1 MNDQQDDRDRPS
13 LNDII
18 LDATESADLRLA
30 RLVYCD
36 FAGLLR
42 GKATHAAG
50 LADRLIEGVGLSKA
64 HLALDGLDRLQEAAG
79 LPPVGEVRLV
89 PDPSSF
95 TILPYAPRTAM
106 LFGDMLTL
114 DRKPWECCPRSM
126 LRRVLDE
133 AEERYLSVEAVFE
146 TEYYIGERRLNDGA
160 PSIVPFEKAP
170 GYSVQAMQAVARFS
184 DDLLLALDSQNIPV
198 ELMQP
203 ETGPGQYEL
212 SVRHGPALRAADT
225 YLLVKETIRAIADT
239 HGAAATFAPA
249 PFVDQPASGAHIHL
263 SLWDTRTGDNRLYE
277 PSADRSF
284 SDDGRRFIAGILA
297 HLPGLMALICPSV
310 NSYRRLRAGA
320 WSGAIAGWGFD
331 NRETAIR
338 VPSTYWGREQGTT
351 NIEIRPVDNTCN
363 PYIALSGV
371 IAAGLDGLDRGLD
384 APPPIDID
392 PAQVPLEE
400 RIRHGMA
407 PLPATLGD
415 ALDALEQ
422 DAVLASAMGDR
433 LLTAYL
439 AVRRAEVS
447 YYRAHSADVEYRD
460 HALRY

>member
-1 MNDQQDDRDRPS
+1 MIDQDTDRDRPS

-18 LDATESADLRLA
+18 VDATEAADLRLA

-36 FAGLLR
+36 LAGLLR

-64 HLALDGLDRLQEAAG
+64 HLALDGLDRIQPDAG
-79 LPPVGEVRLV
+79 LSPVGEVRLV

-106 LFGDMLTL
+106 LLSDMLTL
-114 DRKPWECCPRSM
+114 DRKPWDCCPRAM
-126 LRRVLDE
+126 LRRALAE

-146 TEYYIGERRLNDGA
+146 TEYYLGERRLEDGA
-160 PSIVPFEKAP
+160 PAIVPFERAP
-170 GYSVQAMQAVARFS
+170 GYSVQAMQNAARFS
-184 DDLLLALDSQNIPV
+184 DDLLVALDDQNIPV

-225 YLLVKETIRAIADT
+225 YLLVKETIRAIADH

-249 PFVDQPASGAHIHL
+249 PFVDQPGSGAHVHL

-277 PSADRSF
+277 PEAEHSF
-284 SDDGRRFIAGILA
+284 SDLGHQFIAGILA
-297 HLPGLMALICPSV
+297 HLPGLMALLAPSV

-320 WSGAIAGWGFD
+320 WAGAVAGWGFD
-331 NRETAIR
+331 NRETAVR

-351 NIEIRPVDNTCN
+351 NIEVRPVDNTCN
-363 PYIALSGV
+363 PYLALGGI
-371 IAAGLDGLDRGLD
+371 IAAGIDGLDSSLEAPEAIESDPALMTADERTRRGL
-384 APPPIDID
+384 A
-392 PAQVPLEE
+392 A
-400 RIRHGMA
+400 
-407 PLPATLGD
+407 LPASLGD

-422 DAVLASAMGDR
+422 DGVLAAAMGEG

-439 AVRRAEVS
+439 AVRRSEVA
-447 YYRAHSADVEYRD
+447 YYRAHSAEVEYRD